1 MNSNADIRQDDQHVL
16 DLLVDD
22 ELDAERR
29 RELLGRLDRD
39 PDGWRRCALAFLEA
53 QSWRRTIPTLSGG
66 EIGRTA
72 ATQPET
78 PRRPLGLNR
87 RTVLAMAA
95 SFLVALALGVTIRE
109 IWHRETPMGGS
120 STQTASEQTE
130 PDRPTEN
137 GPSVPESPE
146 VPQDQ
151 WRWVEV
157 SVPTSPG
164 SPQGPIRLPAVAS
177 DRLDDAWLYA
187 QPAPVPPD
195 VLQAFRRTGHEVRQS
210 RQLLPFRMKDGQ
222 QLVVPVDQ
230 VEVQY
235 VGNPS
240 Y

>member
-1 MNSNADIRQDDQHVL
+1 MNSNTDIRQDDQHVL

-53 QSWRRTIPTLSGG
+53 QSWRRAIPALSGG
-66 EIGRTA
+66 EIDRTA
-72 ATQPET
+72 TTQPET

-109 IWHRETPMGGS
+109 IWNRDIPPGRY
-120 STQTASEQTE
+120 STQTASEQAE
-130 PDRPTEN
+130 PDRPTDKR
-137 GPSVPESPE
+137 PSVPESSE

-164 SPQGPIRLPAVAS
+164 SAEGPIRLPAVAS
-177 DRLDDAWLYA
+177 DRIDNAWLNA